1 MPHFAYTAGFCQIN
15 SEKGSI
21 AACINRPNSLE
32 FAPFAQTL
40 ELETQWRCMMYAVI
54 KTGGKQYRVKQ
65 GDTIKVEKLEAD
77 QGTDIKITDVLLVAS
92 GEDIKIG
99 SPLVAGASV
108 SATVKSHGRGPKIR
122 IIKMKRRKHY
132 RKRMGHRQGYT
143 ELSITGIQA

>member
-1 MPHFAYTAGFCQIN
+1 
-15 SEKGSI
+15 
-21 AACINRPNSLE
+21 
-32 FAPFAQTL
+32 
-40 ELETQWRCMMYAVI
+40 MYAVI

-77 QGTDIKITDVLLVAS
+77 QGADIKITDVLLVAS

-99 SPLVAGASV
+99 SPLVAGAIV
-108 SATVKSHGRGPKIR
+108 TATVKSHGRGPKIR